1 MIHYPKTTKTGERTM
16 ITKKDLGLNL
26 SLFPKQEL
34 LLSHP
39 DMIPDDYE
47 VPGEVLFG
55 GAAGGQSVN

>member
-1 MIHYPKTTKTGERTM
+1 M

-47 VPGEVLFG
+47 VPGRRYYLVAQL
-55 GAAGGQSVN
+55 GAKR